1 MKWKVRR
8 ADPKQGAARV
18 TLREMDQ
25 NHEQLTAVAVAG
37 EGEGGGSEAA
47 QKSIRYPTPRC
58 LSKAWSGLD
67 TKVHFGYFVSF
78 PGTWDL
84 LGAYWDMREANYQH
98 SARYFHA
105 GGSYDAAQRGPG
117 GVWAAKV
124 ISNVREYL
132 QGLLNQDYFGSS
144 SYGLRDLKSNQKA
157 EEWGRSGND
166 PEHFRP
172 AGLAEKYRAP
182 SSLCCHGTRL

>member
-1 MKWKVRR
+1 MIQYSKNTADAGGKV
-8 ADPKQGAARV
+8 
-18 TLREMDQ
+18 E
-25 NHEQLTAVAVAG
+25 
-37 EGEGGGSEAA
+37 
-47 QKSIRYPTPRC
+47 
-58 LSKAWSGLD
+58 
-67 TKVHFGYFVSF
+67 VHFSCFVSF
-78 PGTWDL
+78 PGAWDL

-105 GGSYDAAQRGPG
+105 RGNYDAAQRGPG

-144 SYGLRDLKSNQKA
+144 SYEWEDLMSNRKA

-172 AGLAEKYRAP
+172 AGLPEKY
-182 SSLCCHGTRL
+182 